1 MIKLPTIQDALRS
14 ALAARAQP
22 AAEPVAWMNVKYGTF
37 FGAGVIAQ
45 TDRNDDLIASGE
57 LIRLYAHPAQPA
69 AEPASQRL
77 TDEQIEEIFQE
88 ATGAD
93 EGTALRFARAIEAA
107 HGIGKETP

>member
-1 MIKLPTIQDALRS
+1 MEALLSKIESYGFECEAGPLALCVDWQKLKVHVL
-14 ALAARAQP
+14 LATAQP

-69 AEPASQRL
+69 AVPVVWIDNSGHP
-77 TDEQIEEIFQE
+77 T
-88 ATGAD
+88 
-93 EGTALRFARAIEAA
+93 
-107 HGIGKETP
+107 